1 MDNTEIVAEI
11 RRIISAY
18 LDYAKLA
25 CEKSDNQR
33 AIGHIEDGIANLRKL
48 VPAIHRSTISG
59 D

>member
-25 CEKSDNQR
+25 CENSDSER
-33 AIGHIEDGIANLRKL
+33 AIGHIEDGITSLRKL
-48 VPAIHRSTISG
+48 TDRLE
-59 D
+59 